1 MEAHLVEDL
10 DELRLAGKSSAR
22 RNGRVDL
29 EVLLAGAWPRCEQ
42 RTKVITFRK
51 GSMRA
56 RIAETSGLRG

>member
-29 EVLLAGAWPRCEQ
+29 EVLLAVEELGLDVSSAQ
-42 RTKVITFRK
+42 R
-51 GSMRA
+51 S
-56 RIAETSGLRG
+56 